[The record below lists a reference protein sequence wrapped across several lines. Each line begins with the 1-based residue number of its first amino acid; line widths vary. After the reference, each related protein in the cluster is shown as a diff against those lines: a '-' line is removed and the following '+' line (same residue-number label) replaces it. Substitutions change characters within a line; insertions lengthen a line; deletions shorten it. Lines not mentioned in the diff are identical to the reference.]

1 MLNKVFNEFTGGAS
15 NSEYKYVSN
24 KKLYQLKKEMA
35 DYVDTICKAAKDGK
49 VDKTLLNKVQKK
61 NLMYNGINFLAGFTV
76 AAAFLST
83 LIPKFQYY
91 VTRKT
96 TGVDAFPGVYD
107 FEHHQEEID

>member
-1 MLNKVFNEFTGGAS
+1 
-15 NSEYKYVSN
+15 
-24 KKLYQLKKEMA
+24 
-35 DYVDTICKAAKDGK
+35 
-49 VDKTLLNKVQKK
+49 
-61 NLMYNGINFLAGFTV
+61 MYNGLNFAAGFAV

-83 LIPKFQYY
+83 FIPKFQYY